1 MIISMMN
8 EGWDFSDLHFD
19 PVQNITEFIRKCRS
33 GGMDKNE
40 ILDEMVDQLHYLP
53 TEAEIILNEFW
64 NKTA

>member
-8 EGWDFSDLHFD
+8 VGWDFSDLHFD
-19 PVQNITEFIRKCRS
+19 PVQNITEFIRNCRS

-40 ILDEMVDQLHYLP
+40 ILDEMVDRLHYMP